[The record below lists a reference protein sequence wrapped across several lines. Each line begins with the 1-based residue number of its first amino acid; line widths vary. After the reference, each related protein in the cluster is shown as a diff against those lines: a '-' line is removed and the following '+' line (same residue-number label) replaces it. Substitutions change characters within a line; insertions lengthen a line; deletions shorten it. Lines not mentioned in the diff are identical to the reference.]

1 MIPWLALSDAQNVR
15 DAFELLA
22 YLRGKRRR
30 RRADTPDLAAALE
43 VMGTMQGD
51 VLGRAATEEEQRNP
65 QLGRVLLR
73 RAIAYG
79 IFLRLAFRPV
89 VPANAGTHTARIL
102 VSALEQRPFS
112 IFEARGD
119 GSLRSQGRPAES
131 LCEAM
136 TESTHGSI
144 QLYAIALVD
153 NRGLP
158 TGYCEPVDRHRNGDD
173 RALVGR
179 HHEAGD
185 AGIMVTVH

>member
-1 MIPWLALSDAQNVR
+1 MAWLALSNAQNVC

-22 YLRGKRRR
+22 YLRGERWR

-43 VMGTMQGD
+43 VMGT
-51 VLGRAATEEEQRNP
+51 VLGRAATEEEQRHP

-119 GSLRSQGRPAES
+119 GVPAF
-131 LCEAM
+131 
-136 TESTHGSI
+136 
-144 QLYAIALVD
+144 
-153 NRGLP
+153 
-158 TGYCEPVDRHRNGDD
+158 
-173 RALVGR
+173 
-179 HHEAGD
+179 AG
-185 AGIMVTVH
+185 TTR